1 MGTCEGGLLRLGVWG
16 PAGASGIHGAVTT
29 DATDSSSLSLMGAE
43 PPGAKCAQ
51 TQPLTSQYK
60 ASSTPHHQ
68 GVPSSVFLRIKSLW
82 LRQ

>member
-1 MGTCEGGLLRLGVWG
+1 MGICEGGQLRLGVWG

-51 TQPLTSQYK
+51 NQPLTSQYK

-68 GVPSSVFLRIKSLW
+68 GAPSSVFLRIKSLW